1 MGDLPYWDGGLTPE
15 EKVNIAV
22 EGKSVEFGLTGNAA
36 EYVVSS
42 LDAEELCIPSCMKTL
57 HDYTDSHEPGWGLFL
72 IDIAVRLDSHKGSW
86 EPSVLG
92 IYIWEDTSCLGV
104 RFTINAA
111 IKLQE
116 AVVREVV
123 NSCLRG
129 NSTVTLRGIEPDEQE
144 VPIMKTDRL
153 HGWDISLSLDSD
165 TRLLFRDLLRLR
177 LRISQ
182 ELFFPREALTI
193 PYMLLQAI
201 RTGNADS
208 LIGQTESEWLEVKSH
223 AYELQRKDEA
233 WWKTEFAQDVSQFA
247 NSTDGGLLLIGFW
260 TRKVNGIDKITKITP
275 VVHDPKRLQRYG
287 DILKDRIH
295 PPISGLQVGS
305 VRWNNA
311 DIIYIYIPAQQDEN
325 KPYIVTGTIIDKC
338 DISIVRRQ
346 GAECAPVTAQ
356 EIHAALVIGRAAIR
370 KQQ

>member
-1 MGDLPYWDGGLTPE
+1 MDDPSYLNEYGLTPD
-15 EKVNIAV
+15 EKVNIVV
-22 EGKSVEFGLTGNAA
+22 EGKSISFGLTSNDT

-42 LDAEELCIPSCMKTL
+42 VDVEGLSISSCMKTL
-57 HDYTDSHEPGWGLFL
+57 HGYTLSHSASWELVFF
-72 IDIAVRLDSHKGSW
+72 IDVAVRLDTYKGSW
-86 EPSVLG
+86 EQSVLG
-92 IYIWEDTSCLGV
+92 IYVWEDTSCFGV

-111 IKLQE
+111 IRLQE
-116 AVVREVV
+116 AIVREVV

-129 NSTVTLRGIEPDEQE
+129 NATITLRAIEPDQ
-144 VPIMKTDRL
+144 TDRW

-165 TRLLFRDLLRLR
+165 TRLLFDDLLRLR

-193 PYMLLQAI
+193 PYLLLQAI
-201 RTGNADS
+201 QTGNADS
-208 LIGQTESEWLEVKSH
+208 LIGRTESEWLEVKSH
-223 AYELQRKDEA
+223 AYELQKKDEA
-233 WWKTEFAQDVSQFA
+233 RWKTELAQDVSQFA

-260 TRKVNGIDKITKITP
+260 TEKVNGIDTITKITAALP
-275 VVHDPKRLQRYG
+275 DSKRSQRYS

-311 DIIYIYIPAQQDEN
+311 DIIYVYIPAQQEEN
-325 KPYIVTGTIIDKC
+325 KPYIVTGAIIEKC
-338 DISIVRRQ
+338 DISIVRRY
-346 GAECAPVTAQ
+346 GAECVPVTAQ